1 MQSVTLGTLSLL
13 VALFP
18 FGLLIAA
25 LKISNWR
32 QHVRLAEI
40 ARQIAV
46 TDAIHAELGAVVSP
60 VVRRKLRRGWRLS
73 IPVPHDRPDT
83 VMQVLRA
90 AHRAFSTAERTS
102 PRHFEIVLTPQEQP
116 VPRRI
121 PMTVP
126 AATPRGRSVSWT

>member
-18 FGLLIAA
+18 FGLLIVA

-40 ARQIAV
+40 ARQITV

-60 VVRRKLRRGWRLS
+60 VVRRKLGRGWRLT
-73 IPVPHDRPDT
+73 ILVPFDRPDT
-83 VMQVLRA
+83 IMQVLSA
-90 AHRAFSTAERTS
+90 AYGAFSTSERTS
-102 PRHFEIVLTPQEQP
+102 PAHFEIVLTPQEQS

-121 PMTVP
+121 PMPVR